1 MTIGG
6 TSNVLAGRYA
16 SERMRALWSPERRV
30 VLERRLWLAVLEAQR
45 KLGLDVDQ
53 AVVDAYKAVAE
64 VVDLESIAAREAVTR
79 HDVKARIDE
88 FCALA
93 GHESIHLGMTSR
105 DVTENTEQLL
115 IYEALQVIRDD
126 LVAVIARLADRA
138 EAHATT
144 VMVARTHNVAAQAT
158 TLGKR
163 FADAAVETMLGYTRI
178 SELMDRY
185 PLRGIKGAVGTRL
198 DQLDL
203 LGSTEAVDELERLVA
218 EHLGF
223 SGVLDASGQTYPRS
237 LDLDVVAALVQ
248 AVSGPASLATTVRLM
263 AGHGLVSEGFRDG
276 QVGSSAMPHK
286 ANARSSERIGA
297 LTAVLNGHLAM
308 AASLAGR
315 QWNEGDVSCSAVRRV
330 MLPDA
335 FCAADGL
342 LHTALAVV
350 EELRIDEV
358 ALRAEVERFLPLLA
372 TTRLLTA
379 LVRAGMGR
387 ETAHE
392 VLAEPTRRAARQAAG
407 DDSVDLG
414 RLLDRVAADERVPL
428 GHAELADL
436 IADPERFA
444 GTAPEQTARVIEAAR
459 DVVARHPRAA
469 TQPAEVRL

>member
-1 MTIGG
+1 MIP
-6 TSNVLAGRYA
+6 NVLAGRYA

-30 VLERRLWLAVLEAQR
+30 VLERWLWLAVLKAQR
-45 KLGLDVDQ
+45 KLGLDVDR
-53 AVVDAYKAVAE
+53 AVVDAYEAVLE
-64 VVDLESIAAREAVTR
+64 VVDLESIAAREALTR

-105 DVTENTEQLL
+105 DVTENTEQLVIHDSL
-115 IYEALQVIRDD
+115 KVIRDD
-126 LVAVIARLADRA
+126 LVAVIARLAALA
-138 EAHATT
+138 ETHGST

-163 FADAAVETMLGYTRI
+163 FADAAVETMLGYARVA
-178 SELMDRY
+178 ELLDRY
-185 PLRGIKGAVGTRL
+185 PLRGIKGPVGTRL

-203 LGSTEAVDELERLVA
+203 LGSAEAVDELESLVA
-218 EHLGF
+218 EHLGI
-223 SGVLDASGQTYPRS
+223 GRVLDASGQTYPRS

-276 QVGSSAMPHK
+276 QVASSAMPHK

-297 LTAVLNGHLAM
+297 LVAVLDGHLAM
-308 AASLAGR
+308 AASLTGR

-335 FCAADGL
+335 FSAADGL
-342 LHTALAVV
+342 LHTALGVL
-350 EELRIDEV
+350 EELQIDEA
-358 ALRAEVERFLPLLA
+358 ALKAEFERFLPLLA

-392 VLAEPTRRAARQAAG
+392 VLAEPTRRAAQQAAG
-407 DDSVDLG
+407 DDPIDLDE
-414 RLLDRVAADERVPL
+414 LLDQLAADGRVPL
-428 GHAELADL
+428 GRADL
-436 IADPERFA
+436 ARLMADAERFA
-444 GTAPEQTARVIEAAR
+444 GTAREQTARVVEAAR
-459 DVVARHPRAA
+459 EVVARHPQAA
-469 TQPAEVRL
+469 AQPSEVRL

>member
-1 MTIGG
+1 MEA
-6 TSNVLAGRYA
+6 SHPNVLAGRYA
-16 SERMRALWSPERRV
+16 SERMRSLWSPERRV
-30 VLERRLWLAVLEAQR
+30 VLERRLWLTVLEAQR
-45 KLGLDVDQ
+45 ELGLDVDQ
-53 AVVDAYKAVAE
+53 AVVDAYTGVVEA
-64 VVDLESIAAREAVTR
+64 VDLESIAAREAVTR

-115 IYEALQVIRDD
+115 IRDSLKVVRDD
-126 LVAVIARLADRA
+126 LVAVVARLVDLA
-138 EAHATT
+138 EAHVSTM
-144 VMVARTHNVAAQAT
+144 MVARTHNVAAQAT

-163 FADAAVETMLGYTRI
+163 FADAAAETMLGYSRVA
-178 SELMDRY
+178 ELLDRY
-185 PLRGIKGAVGTRL
+185 PLRGIKGPVGTRL

-203 LGSTEAVDELERLVA
+203 LGSAEAVDELERLVA
-218 EHLGF
+218 ERLGF
-223 SGVLDASGQTYPRS
+223 GGLLDASGQTYPRS

-297 LTAVLNGHLAM
+297 LTAVLDGHLAM

-315 QWNEGDVSCSAVRRV
+315 QWNEGDVSCSAARRV

-342 LHTALAVV
+342 LHTALGVL
-350 EELRIDEV
+350 EELQIDET
-358 ALRAEVERFLPLLA
+358 AMTAEYERFVPSLA

-387 ETAHE
+387 EAAHG

-407 DDSVDLG
+407 GDPVDLDG
-414 RLLDRVAADERVPL
+414 LLDQLAADERVPL
-428 GHAELADL
+428 GRADL
-436 IADPERFA
+436 TRLMAGPERFA

-459 DVVARHPRAA
+459 EVVARHRRAA
-469 TQPAEVRL
+469 AQPSEVRL

>member
-1 MTIGG
+1 MEA
-6 TSNVLAGRYA
+6 SHPNVLAGRYA

-45 KLGLDVDQ
+45 RLGLDVDQ
-53 AVVDAYKAVAE
+53 AVVDAYDAVLE

-115 IYEALQVIRDD
+115 VLDSLKVIRDD
-126 LVAVIARLADRA
+126 LVAVIARLADLA
-138 EAHATT
+138 EAHAAT

-163 FADAAVETMLGYTRI
+163 FADTAAETMLGYSRVV
-178 SELMDRY
+178 ELLDRY
-185 PLRGIKGAVGTRL
+185 PLRGIKGPVGTRL

-203 LGSTEAVDELERLVA
+203 LGSAEAVDELESLVA

-223 SGVLDASGQTYPRS
+223 GRILDASGQTYPRS

-263 AGHGLVSEGFRDG
+263 AGHGLASEGFGDG
-276 QVGSSAMPHK
+276 QVASSAMPHK

-297 LTAVLNGHLAM
+297 LVAVLDGHLAM

-330 MLPDA
+330 MLPDS

-342 LHTALAVV
+342 LHTALAVL
-350 EELRIDEV
+350 EELQIDRD
-358 ALRAEVERFLPLLA
+358 ALAAEFQRFLPVLA
-372 TTRLLTA
+372 TTRLLSA

-387 ETAHE
+387 EAAHA
-392 VLAEPTRRAARQAAG
+392 VLAEPTRNAAQQAG
-407 DDSVDLG
+407 RDDPVDLDG
-414 RLLDRVAADERVPL
+414 LLDQLAADDRVPL
-428 GHAELADL
+428 SRDELARL
-436 IADPERFA
+436 LAEPERFA
-444 GTAPEQTARVIEAAR
+444 GTASEQTARVVEAAR
-459 DVVARHPRAA
+459 RIGARHPEAA
-469 TQPAEVRL
+469 AQPPELRL

>member
-1 MTIGG
+1 MAVGAVP
-6 TSNVLAGRYA
+6 NVLAGRYA
-16 SERMRALWSPERRV
+16 SERMRALWTPERRV

-45 KLGLDVDQ
+45 KLGLEVDQ
-53 AVVDAYKAVAE
+53 AVVDAYEEVVE

-93 GHESIHLGMTSR
+93 GHEFIHLGMTSR

-115 IYEALQVIRDD
+115 VIESLKVIRDD
-126 LVAVIARLADRA
+126 LVAVVARLADLA
-138 EAHATT
+138 EAHASA

-163 FADAAVETMLGYTRI
+163 FADTAAETMLGYARVT
-178 SELMDRY
+178 ELIDRY
-185 PLRGIKGAVGTRL
+185 PLRGIKGPVGTRL

-203 LGSTEAVDELERLVA
+203 LGSAEAVDELESLVA

-223 SGVLDASGQTYPRS
+223 GRALEASGQTYPRS
-237 LDLDVVAALVQ
+237 LDLDVVASLVQ

-263 AGHGLVSEGFRDG
+263 AGHGLASEGFRDG

-297 LTAVLNGHLAM
+297 LKAVLDGHLAM

-342 LHTALAVV
+342 LHTALGVL
-350 EELRIDEV
+350 EELQIDED
-358 ALRAEVERFLPLLA
+358 ALATEFERYLPLLA
-372 TTRLLTA
+372 TTRLLSA

-387 ETAHE
+387 EAAHA
-392 VLAEPTRRAARQAAG
+392 VLAEPTRRAAQHAG
-407 DDSVDLG
+407 RADPVDLDG
-414 RLLDRVAADERVPL
+414 LLDQLAADERVQMGRDEMARL
-428 GHAELADL
+428 MTE
-436 IADPERFA
+436 PEQFT
-444 GTAPEQTARVIEAAR
+444 GTAREQTARVVEAAR
-459 DVVARHPRAA
+459 RVVACHPRAA
-469 TQPAEVRL
+469 TQISEVRL

>member
-1 MTIGG
+1 MEA
-6 TSNVLAGRYA
+6 SHPNVLAGRYA
-16 SERMRALWSPERRV
+16 SDRMRALWSPERRV

-45 KLGLDVDQ
+45 RLGLDVDEG
-53 AVVDAYKAVAE
+53 VVDAYEAVVE

-115 IYEALQVIRDD
+115 IRDSLKVIRDD
-126 LVAVIARLADRA
+126 LVAVIARLADLA
-138 EAHATT
+138 EAHAST

-163 FADAAVETMLGYTRI
+163 FADAAAETMLGHSRVA
-178 SELMDRY
+178 ELLDRY
-185 PLRGIKGAVGTRL
+185 PLRGIKGPVGTRL

-203 LGSTEAVDELERLVA
+203 LGSAEAVDELESLVA

-223 SGVLDASGQTYPRS
+223 GDVLDASGQTYPRS
-237 LDLDVVAALVQ
+237 LDFDVVAALVQ

-276 QVGSSAMPHK
+276 QVASSAMPHK
-286 ANARSSERIGA
+286 ANARSSERIAA
-297 LTAVLNGHLAM
+297 LAAVLDGHLAM

-315 QWNEGDVSCSAVRRV
+315 QWNEGDVSCSATRRI

-335 FCAADGL
+335 FYAADGL
-342 LHTALAVV
+342 LHTARGVL
-350 EELRIDEV
+350 EELRIDEA
-358 ALRAEVERFLPLLA
+358 ALAAEFERFLPLLA

-387 ETAHE
+387 EAAHE
-392 VLAEPTRRAARQAAG
+392 VLAEPTRRAARQATG
-407 DDSVDLG
+407 DDPVDLYG
-414 RLLDRVAADERVPL
+414 LLDRLAADDRVPL
-428 GHAELADL
+428 DRDELTRLTAE
-436 IADPERFA
+436 PERFA
-444 GTAPEQTARVIEAAR
+444 GTASEQTARVVEAVR
-459 DVVARHPRAA
+459 RIVARHPQAA
-469 TQPAEVRL
+469 ARPADLRL

>member
-1 MTIGG
+1 M
-6 TSNVLAGRYA
+6 LAARYA

-45 KLGLDVDQ
+45 KLGLDVDP
-53 AVVDAYKAVAE
+53 AVVEAYEAVVE

-93 GHESIHLGMTSR
+93 GHEHIHLGMTSR
-105 DVTENTEQLL
+105 DLTENAEQLQIL
-115 IYEALQVIRDD
+115 DSLKVIRDD
-126 LVAVIARLADRA
+126 LVAVIARLADLA
-138 EAHATT
+138 EVHAST

-163 FADAAVETMLGYTRI
+163 FADAATETMLGYTRVD
-178 SELMDRY
+178 ELLRRY
-185 PLRGIKGAVGTRL
+185 PLRGIKGPVGTRL

-203 LGSTEAVDELERLVA
+203 LGSVEAVDELEQLVA

-223 SGVLDASGQTYPRS
+223 DRVLDSSGQTYPRS

-248 AVSGPASLATTVRLM
+248 AVAGPASLATTVRLM
-263 AGHGLVSEGFRDG
+263 AGHGLASERFRTG
-276 QVGSSAMPHK
+276 QVASSAMPHK

-297 LTAVLNGHLAM
+297 LRTVLDGHLTM
-308 AASLAGR
+308 AASIAGR

-342 LHTALAVV
+342 LHTALGVL
-350 EELRIDEV
+350 EDLQIDET
-358 ALRAEVERFLPLLA
+358 ATAAEFERFLPLLA

-387 ETAHE
+387 ETALA
-392 VLAEPTRRAARQAAG
+392 VLAEPTRRAAQQAGG
-407 DDSVDLG
+407 DPPVDLG
-414 RLLDRVAADERVPL
+414 ALLDQIAADNRVPL
-428 GHAELADL
+428 GRDDLAGLMAE
-436 IADPERFA
+436 PEHFT
-444 GTAPEQTARVIEAAR
+444 GTASEQAVLVAEKARRIAAL
-459 DVVARHPRAA
+459 HPAA
-469 TQPAEVRL
+469 AAQLAEVRL

>member
-1 MTIGG
+1 MEV
-6 TSNVLAGRYA
+6 SSHNVLAGRYA
-16 SERMRALWSPERRV
+16 SERMRALWSPELRV

-53 AVVDAYKAVAE
+53 SVVDAYEAVVE
-64 VVDLESIAAREAVTR
+64 VVDLESIAVREAVTR

-115 IYEALQVIRDD
+115 VRDSLAVIRDD
-126 LVAVIARLADRA
+126 LVAVIARLADLA
-138 EAHATT
+138 EAHAST

-163 FADAAVETMLGYTRI
+163 FADVAAETMLGYTRVA
-178 SELMDRY
+178 ELLDRY
-185 PLRGIKGAVGTRL
+185 PLRGIKGPVGTRL

-203 LGSTEAVDELERLVA
+203 LGSTEAVDEFESLVA
-218 EHLGF
+218 GYLGF
-223 SGVLDASGQTYPRS
+223 DRLLDASGQIYPRS

-263 AGHGLVSEGFRDG
+263 AGHGLASEGFRDG

-297 LTAVLNGHLAM
+297 LKVVLDGHLSM

-342 LHTALAVV
+342 LHTALGVL
-350 EELRIDEV
+350 EELQIDGD
-358 ALRAEVERFLPLLA
+358 ALADEFERFLPLLA
-372 TTRLLTA
+372 TTRLLGA
-379 LVRAGMGR
+379 LVQAGMGR
-387 ETAHE
+387 EAAHA
-392 VLAEPTRRAARQAAG
+392 VLAEPARRAAQQAG
-407 DDSVDLG
+407 GHESVDLDG
-414 RLLDRVAADERVPL
+414 LLDQVVADDQVPL
-428 GHAELADL
+428 SRGDLAG
-436 IADPERFA
+436 IMSEPEHFA
-444 GTAPEQTARVIEAAR
+444 GTAPELTTRVVNSARLVVDRHPEAA
-459 DVVARHPRAA
+459 ARRS
-469 TQPAEVRL
+469 ELRL

>member
-1 MTIGG
+1 MEAGAP
-6 TSNVLAGRYA
+6 NVLAARYA
-16 SERMRALWSPERRV
+16 SARMSALWAPERRV

-45 KLGLDVDQ
+45 KLGLDVDE
-53 AVVDAYKAVAE
+53 AVVDDYEAVVE

-93 GHESIHLGMTSR
+93 GHEQIHLGMTSR

-115 IYEALQVIRDD
+115 ILDSLKVIRDD
-126 LVAVIARLADRA
+126 LVAVIARLAGLA
-138 EAHATT
+138 EVHAST

-163 FADAAVETMLGYTRI
+163 FADIATETMLGYTRVT
-178 SELMDRY
+178 ELLDRY
-185 PLRGIKGAVGTRL
+185 PLRGIKGPVGTRL

-203 LGSTEAVDELERLVA
+203 LGSAEAVDELERCVA

-223 SGVLDASGQTYPRS
+223 GRVLEASGQVYPRS

-248 AVSGPASLATTVRLM
+248 AVAGPASLATTVRLM
-263 AGHGLVSEGFRDG
+263 AGHGLASEGFRAG
-276 QVGSSAMPHK
+276 QVASSAMPHK

-297 LTAVLNGHLAM
+297 LMAVLDGHLTM

-315 QWNEGDVSCSAVRRV
+315 QWYEGDVSCSAVRRV

-342 LHTALAVV
+342 LHTALGVL
-350 EELRIDEV
+350 EELQIDEA
-358 ALRAEVERFLPLLA
+358 ALAAEFECFLPLLA

-387 ETAHE
+387 EAAHAA
-392 VLAEPTRRAARQAAG
+392 LAEPSRRAAQQASRDGAAA
-407 DDSVDLG
+407 
-414 RLLDRVAADERVPL
+414 LDVMLDQIAADDRVPL
-428 GHAELADL
+428 RRDDLAKL
-436 IADPERFA
+436 MADPVQFV
-444 GTAPEQTARVIEAAR
+444 GTAPQQAARVVESAGRI
-459 DVVARHPRAA
+459 VARHPEAA
-469 TQPAEVRL
+469 ARPAEVRL

>member
-1 MTIGG
+1 MEV
-6 TSNVLAGRYA
+6 SSPNVLASRYA
-16 SERMRALWSPERRV
+16 SERMRALWSPEFRV
-30 VLERRLWLAVLEAQR
+30 VVERRLWLAVLGAQR

-53 AVVDAYKAVAE
+53 AVVDAYEAVVE

-93 GHESIHLGMTSR
+93 GHESVHLGMTSR

-115 IYEALQVIRDD
+115 VRDSLTVIRDD

-138 EAHATT
+138 EAYAST
-144 VMVARTHNVAAQAT
+144 VMVARTHNIAAQAT

-163 FADAAVETMLGYTRI
+163 FADIAAETLLAYSRVA
-178 SELMDRY
+178 ELLDRY
-185 PLRGIKGAVGTRL
+185 PLRGIKGPVGTRA

-203 LGSTEAVDELERLVA
+203 LGSAEAVDELESQVA
-218 EHLGF
+218 DHLGF
-223 SGVLDASGQTYPRS
+223 VCLLDSSGQIYPRS

-263 AGHGLVSEGFRDG
+263 AGHGLVSEGFRHG

-297 LTAVLNGHLAM
+297 LKAVLDGHLAM
-308 AASLAGR
+308 AAAVAGR

-342 LHTALAVV
+342 LHTALGVL
-350 EELRIDEV
+350 EELQVDRD
-358 ALRAEVERFLPLLA
+358 ALASEFERFVPLLA
-372 TTRLLTA
+372 TTRLLSA
-379 LVRAGMGR
+379 LVRAGCGR
-387 ETAHE
+387 ETAHA
-392 VLAEPTRRAARQAAG
+392 VLAEPARRAAQQAG
-407 DDSVDLG
+407 GHGSVDFDG
-414 RLLDRVAADERVPL
+414 LLDQVAADDRVPL
-428 GHAELADL
+428 SRAELVRLLAE
-436 IADPERFA
+436 PEQFA
-444 GTAPEQTARVIEAAR
+444 GTAPELTARVVEAAR
-459 DVVARHPRAA
+459 LVANRHPEAA
-469 TQPAEVRL
+469 ARRSEVRL

>member
-1 MTIGG
+1 MGAVAP
-6 TSNVLAGRYA
+6 NVLAGRYA
-16 SERMRALWSPERRV
+16 SERMRALWSSEHRV

-53 AVVDAYKAVAE
+53 SVVDAYEAVVE

-93 GHESIHLGMTSR
+93 GHEFIHLGMTSR

-115 IYEALQVIRDD
+115 VLDSLMVIRDD
-126 LVAVIARLADRA
+126 LVAVIARLADLA
-138 EAHATT
+138 EAHASTM
-144 VMVARTHNVAAQAT
+144 MVARTHNVAAQAT

-163 FADAAVETMLGYTRI
+163 FADAATETMLGYTRVT
-178 SELMDRY
+178 ELLNRY
-185 PLRGIKGAVGTRL
+185 PLRGIKGPVGTRL

-203 LGSTEAVDELERLVA
+203 LGSSAAVDELESLVA

-223 SGVLDASGQTYPRS
+223 GSVLDASGQTYPRS

-263 AGHGLVSEGFRDG
+263 AGQGLASEGFHHG
-276 QVGSSAMPHK
+276 QIGSSAMPHK
-286 ANARSSERIGA
+286 ANTRSCERIGA
-297 LTAVLNGHLAM
+297 LTAVLDGHLAM

-342 LHTALAVV
+342 LHTSLEVL
-350 EELRIDEV
+350 EELQIDRA
-358 ALRAEVERFLPLLA
+358 ALTAEFERFVPLLA

-387 ETAHE
+387 EAAHA
-392 VLAEPTRRAARQAAG
+392 VLAEPTRRAAQQASRDVPVDV
-407 DDSVDLG
+407 DD
-414 RLLDRVAADERVPL
+414 LLDQLAADDRVPL
-428 GHAELADL
+428 SRGDLARLMAE
-436 IADPERFA
+436 PEQFA
-444 GTAPEQTARVIEAAR
+444 GTAPQQTARVVEAAR
-459 DVVARHPRAA
+459 RVVACHPRAA
-469 TQPAEVRL
+469 TQPSEVRL

>member
-1 MTIGG
+1 MEAGMP
-6 TSNVLAGRYA
+6 NVLAGRYA
-16 SERMRALWSPERRV
+16 GERMRALWTPQRRV

-45 KLGLDVDQ
+45 KLGLEVDQ
-53 AVVDAYKAVAE
+53 AAVDAYEKVVD

-93 GHESIHLGMTSR
+93 GHELIHLGMTSR

-115 IYEALQVIRDD
+115 VLESLKVVRDD
-126 LVAVIARLADRA
+126 LVAVIARLADLA
-138 EAHATT
+138 EAHAGT
-144 VMVARTHNVAAQAT
+144 VVVARTHNVAAQAT
-158 TLGKR
+158 TVGKR
-163 FADAAVETMLGYTRI
+163 FADAAAETMLGYGRVA
-178 SELMDRY
+178 ELIHRY
-185 PLRGIKGAVGTRL
+185 PLRGIKGPVGTRL

-203 LGSTEAVDELERLVA
+203 LGSAEAVDKLEGLVA
-218 EHLGF
+218 GHLGF
-223 SGVLDASGQTYPRS
+223 GRVLDASGQIYPRS

-297 LTAVLNGHLAM
+297 LRAVLDGHLAM

-315 QWNEGDVSCSAVRRV
+315 QWNEGDVSCSAARRV

-342 LHTALAVV
+342 LHTALGVLD
-350 EELRIDEV
+350 ELQINED
-358 ALRAEVERFLPLLA
+358 ALAAEFERYRPVLA
-372 TTRLLTA
+372 TTRLLSV

-387 ETAHE
+387 EAAHA
-392 VLAEPTRRAARQAAG
+392 VLAEPARRAAQHPGRDG
-407 DDSVDLG
+407 RVDHDG
-414 RLLDRVAADERVPL
+414 LLDQLAADERVPL
-428 GHAELADL
+428 GRDELFRLMDE
-436 IADPERFA
+436 PEQFI
-444 GTAPEQTARVIEAAR
+444 GTAREQTARVVAAARSVAAGHPEAA
-459 DVVARHPRAA
+459 A
-469 TQPAEVRL
+469 QLSEVRL

>member
-1 MTIGG
+1 MEA
-6 TSNVLAGRYA
+6 SHPNVLAGRYA

-53 AVVDAYKAVAE
+53 AVVDAYEAVVE
-64 VVDLESIAAREAVTR
+64 VVDLESIATREAVTR

-88 FCALA
+88 FCTLA

-115 IYEALQVIRDD
+115 IRDSLKAIRDD
-126 LVAVIARLADRA
+126 LVAVIARLADLA
-138 EAHATT
+138 EAHAST

-163 FADAAVETMLGYTRI
+163 FADAAAETMLGYSRVA
-178 SELMDRY
+178 ELLDRY
-185 PLRGIKGAVGTRL
+185 PLRGIKGPVGTRL

-203 LGSTEAVDELERLVA
+203 LGSAGAVDELERLVA
-218 EHLGF
+218 DHLGF
-223 SGVLDASGQTYPRS
+223 GRVLDASGQTYPRS

-263 AGHGLVSEGFRDG
+263 AGLGLASEGFDDG
-276 QVGSSAMPHK
+276 QVASSAMPHK

-297 LTAVLNGHLAM
+297 LTAVLGGHLAM

-330 MLPDA
+330 MLPDS

-342 LHTALAVV
+342 LHTALAVL
-350 EELRIDEV
+350 EELRIDSD
-358 ALRAEVERFLPLLA
+358 AMAAEFQRFVPVLA
-372 TTRLLTA
+372 TTRLLSA
-379 LVRAGMGR
+379 LVQAGMGR
-387 ETAHE
+387 ETAHAL
-392 VLAEPTRRAARQAAG
+392 LAEPTRNAVQQAG
-407 DDSVDLG
+407 RDDPVDLDG
-414 RLLDRVAADERVPL
+414 LLDRLAADDLVPL
-428 GHAELADL
+428 VRAELTRLLAE
-436 IADPERFA
+436 PERFT
-444 GTAPEQTARVIEAAR
+444 GTASEQTARVVEAAR
-459 DVVARHPRAA
+459 RIIDLHPEAA
-469 TQPAEVRL
+469 AQPAELRL

>member
-1 MTIGG
+1 MEV
-6 TSNVLAGRYA
+6 SHPNVLAGRYA

-45 KLGLDVDQ
+45 ELGLDVDQ
-53 AVVDAYKAVAE
+53 TVVDAHRAVVE

-115 IYEALQVIRDD
+115 IHDSLKVIRDD
-126 LVAVIARLADRA
+126 LVAVIARLADLA
-138 EAHATT
+138 EAHASTM
-144 VMVARTHNVAAQAT
+144 MVARTHNVAAQAT

-163 FADAAVETMLGYTRI
+163 FADAAAETMLGYSRVV
-178 SELMDRY
+178 ELLDRY
-185 PLRGIKGAVGTRL
+185 PLRGIKGPVGTRL

-203 LGSTEAVDELERLVA
+203 LGSAQAVDELERLVA

-223 SGVLDASGQTYPRS
+223 DGVLDASGQTYPRS

-248 AVSGPASLATTVRLM
+248 AASGPASLATTVRLM

-276 QVGSSAMPHK
+276 QVASSAMPHK

-297 LTAVLNGHLAM
+297 LTAVLDGHLAM

-315 QWNEGDVSCSAVRRV
+315 QWNEGDVSCSAARRV

-342 LHTALAVV
+342 LHTALGVL
-350 EELRIDEV
+350 EELQIDE
-358 ALRAEVERFLPLLA
+358 AAMTAEFERFLPSLA

-387 ETAHE
+387 EAAHG
-392 VLAEPTRRAARQAAG
+392 VLAEPTRRAAQQAAG
-407 DDSVDLG
+407 DDPVDLDG
-414 RLLDRVAADERVPL
+414 LLDQLAADERVPL
-428 GHAELADL
+428 GRAELARL
-436 IADPERFA
+436 MADTERFA

-459 DVVARHPRAA
+459 AVVARHQWAA
-469 TQPAEVRL
+469 AQPPEVRL